1 MLFSSYTYKMK
12 FKFIALF
19 EHIATRSPHGIKIS
33 FFEYLLWLFGL
44 NNMFFGSIDDR
55 LPALEKGVEDSWTD
69 DFFFEGCKRY

>member
-1 MLFSSYTYKMK
+1 MK

-19 EHIATRSPHGIKIS
+19 EHIATRMPNGVRIS

-44 NNMFFGSIDDR
+44 DNMFFKSIDDR

-69 DFFFEGCKRY
+69 GFFFEGCKRY

>member
-1 MLFSSYTYKMK
+1 MKMK

-19 EHIATRSPHGIKIS
+19 EHIATRMPNGVRIS

-44 NNMFFGSIDDR
+44 ENMFFKSIDDR